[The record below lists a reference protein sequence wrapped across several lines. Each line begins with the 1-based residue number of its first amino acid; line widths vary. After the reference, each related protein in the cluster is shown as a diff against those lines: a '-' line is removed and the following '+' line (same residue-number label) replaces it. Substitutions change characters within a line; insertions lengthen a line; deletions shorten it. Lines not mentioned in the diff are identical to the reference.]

1 MQFYTNVAQWGNT
14 ILLREY
20 KNGERVNRKI
30 KYSPTMYVPV
40 QKKTEYKT
48 LDGKYATPYKFDT
61 IKEAKKFIEQ
71 YKQQPHLVFGLDRFA
86 YTYLSDT
93 YPNTVN
99 WDSDKILTVTIDI
112 ETRADN
118 GFPEP
123 ELANEEM
130 LAITIKNQTTK
141 KIVVWGLGE
150 FKNDRDDVTYI
161 NCSNENELL
170 AKFMN
175 FWTQHY
181 PDVVTGWNTDFFD
194 IPYLINRVTKVLG
207 EDRAKEFS
215 PWGLISSRKVY
226 NHGREQ
232 QVYDITGVANLDY
245 LQLYRKFT
253 YTNQESYAL
262 NHIAFVELGQKKN
275 ENPYETFQDWY
286 TKDYQSFLEYNIVDV
301 ELVDRLE
308 DKMKLLELCL
318 TMAYEAKVNY
328 EDVFGQ
334 VKYWD
339 VLIHNYL
346 KNKKIVIPQ
355 KSGQSKSDK
364 FEGAYVKDPQ
374 VGQHKWVMSFDL
386 NSLYPHLIMQY
397 NMSPETL
404 VTGDYL
410 KLADDKTYVNEMLR
424 EVDLDIPE
432 HTTITPNGA
441 LYRKDKHGFLPEMMQ
456 DIYNDRTVY
465 KKKMLKAKQDY
476 EDTKDPKYLKY
487 ISRYNNIQMARKI
500 SLNSAYG
507 AIGNEWF
514 RYYDLRIAEG
524 ITTSGQLSIR
534 WIEKSLNVYLNKLLK
549 TEGEDYVIA
558 SDTDSVYIT
567 FDKLVDTVLKK
578 RTDETEDSYRQRT
591 VDFLDRVA
599 QEKIEPFIDKSYQA
613 LASYVNAYEQKMQMA
628 REVIADKGIW
638 TAKKRYILNAW
649 DIEGVRY
656 EEPTLKIMGIEA
668 VKSSTPAP
676 CRDKIKECLKIIMSG
691 TEKDVNNFIQEFRE
705 EFMKLPPE
713 EIAFPRSVN
722 GISKWGDSA
731 NIFKKGAPMHIKGV
745 ILYNHF
751 VRQQKLT
758 NKYPLIQEG
767 EKIKFLNMR
776 TPNRMQSNV
785 ISFMTKLPKELDIH
799 SHLDYDI
806 QFEKAFIEP
815 LTFIMNQIGW
825 SIDRSYGTQM
835 TLEEFFG

>member
-1 MQFYTNVAQWGNT
+1 MNFYTNVAPWGNH
-14 ILLREY
+14 ILVREY
-20 KNGERVNRKI
+20 KNGERVNRKV
-30 KYSPTMYVPV
+30 KYSPTLYVPV
-40 QKKTEYKT
+40 QKETEWKT
-48 LDGKYATPYKFDT
+48 LDGKYATPYKFDN
-61 IKEAKKFIEQ
+61 IKEAKAFIEQ

-118 GFPEP
+118 GFPDP
-123 ELANEEM
+123 EKAEEEM

-141 KIVVWGLGE
+141 KIIVWGLGE

-170 AKFMN
+170 ANFMN
-175 FWTQHY
+175 FWTKHY

-253 YTNQESYAL
+253 YSNQESYAL

-308 DKMKLLELCL
+308 DKMKLLELLL

-355 KSGQSKSDK
+355 KSSQSKSDK
-364 FEGAYVKDPQ
+364 YEGAYVKEPQ

-404 VTGDYL
+404 VTGNYL
-410 KLADDKTYVNEMLR
+410 KLADDKTYVNEMLS
-424 EVDLDIPE
+424 EVYLDIPE
-432 HTTITPNGA
+432 NTTLTPNGA
-441 LYRKDKHGFLPEMMQ
+441 LYRTDKHGFLPEMMQ

-476 EDTKDPKYLKY
+476 EDTKDSKYLKY

-507 AIGNEWF
+507 AIGNQYF
-514 RYYDLRIAEG
+514 RYYDLAIAEG
-524 ITTSGQLSIR
+524 ITTAGQLSIR
-534 WIEKSLNVYLNKLLK
+534 WIEKKINQYLNKLLNTDK
-549 TEGEDYVIA
+549 DYVIA
-558 SDTDSVYIT
+558 SDTDSIYVT
-567 FDKLVDTVLKK
+567 FDELVSKVNPKNPI
-578 RTDETEDSYRQRT
+578 
-591 VDFLDRVA
+591 DFLDTIA
-599 QEKIEPFIDKSYQA
+599 KEKIEPFIDKSYKQ
-613 LASYVNAYEQKMQMA
+613 LADYTNAYDQKMQMK

-649 DIEGVRY
+649 DVEGVRY
-656 EEPTLKIMGIEA
+656 HEPQLKIMGIEA

-676 CRDKIKECLKIIMSG
+676 CREKIKQALKIIMSG
-691 TEKDVNNFIQEFRE
+691 DEKELNDFLIEFRK
-705 EFMKLPPE
+705 EFEGLPPE
-713 EIAFPRSVN
+713 EIAYPRSVN
-722 GISKWGDSA
+722 GVRKFYSDSS
-731 NIFKKGAPMHIKGV
+731 IYRKGTPMHIKGSLV
-745 ILYNHF
+745 YNHMI
-751 VRQQKLT
+751 RQRKLT
-758 NKYPLIQEG
+758 KKYTLIQDGDKVKYLE
-767 EKIKFLNMR
+767 LR
-776 TPNRMQSNV
+776 QPNPLGCNV
-785 ISFMTKLPKELDIH
+785 ITFPSKLPKELDI
-799 SHLDYDI
+799 LKYVDYDS
-806 QFEKAFIEP
+806 QYEKSLIDPLSFI
-815 LTFIMNQIGW
+815 TNNIGW
-825 SIDRSYGTQM
+825 KIDRSFGTQT
-835 TLEEFFG
+835 TLEDFFN

>member
-1 MQFYTNVAQWGNT
+1 MNFYTNVAPWGNH
-14 ILLREY
+14 ILVREY
-20 KNGERVNRKI
+20 KNGERVNRKV
-30 KYSPTMYVPV
+30 KYSPTLYVPV
-40 QKKTEYKT
+40 QKETEWKT
-48 LDGKYATPYKFDT
+48 LDGKYATPYKFDN
-61 IKEAKKFIEQ
+61 IKEAKAFIEQ

-118 GFPEP
+118 GFPDP
-123 ELANEEM
+123 EKAEEEM

-141 KIVVWGLGE
+141 KIIVWGLGE

-170 AKFMN
+170 ANFMN
-175 FWTQHY
+175 FWTKHY

-308 DKMKLLELCL
+308 DKMKLLELLL

-355 KSGQSKSDK
+355 KSSQSKSDK
-364 FEGAYVKDPQ
+364 YEGAYVKEPQ

-404 VTGDYL
+404 VTGNYL
-410 KLADDKTYVNEMLR
+410 KLADDKTYVNEMLS

-432 HTTITPNGA
+432 NTTITPNGA
-441 LYRKDKHGFLPEMMQ
+441 LYRTDKHGFLPEMMQ

-476 EDTKDPKYLKY
+476 EDTKDSKYLKY

-507 AIGNEWF
+507 AIGNQYF
-514 RYYDLRIAEG
+514 RYYDLAIAEG
-524 ITTSGQLSIR
+524 ITTAGQLSIR
-534 WIEKSLNVYLNKLLK
+534 WIEKKINQYLNKLLE
-549 TEGEDYVIA
+549 TTNEDFVIA
-558 SDTDSVYIT
+558 SDTDSIYVT
-567 FDKLVDTVLKK
+567 FDKLVNRVFK
-578 RTDETEDSYRQRT
+578 EGEDVQKI
-591 VDFLDRVA
+591 VNFLDTIA
-599 QEKIEPFIDKSYQA
+599 QEKIEPFIDKSYQT
-613 LASYVNAYEQKMQMA
+613 LATYVNAYDQKMFMK

-649 DIEGVRY
+649 DVEGVRY
-656 EEPTLKIMGIEA
+656 HEPQLKIMGIEA

-676 CRDKIKECLKIIMSG
+676 CREKIKQALKIIMSG
-691 TEKDVNNFIQEFRE
+691 DEKELNDFLIEFRK
-705 EFMKLPPE
+705 EFEDLPPE
-713 EIAFPRSVN
+713 EIAYPRSVN
-722 GISKWGDSA
+722 GVRKFYSDSS
-731 NIFKKGAPMHIKGV
+731 IYRKGTPMHIKGSLV
-745 ILYNHF
+745 YNHMI
-751 VRQQKLT
+751 RQRKLT
-758 NKYPLIQEG
+758 KKYTLIQDGDKVKYLE
-767 EKIKFLNMR
+767 LR
-776 TPNRMQSNV
+776 QPNPLGCNV
-785 ISFMTKLPKELDIH
+785 ITFPSKLPKELDI
-799 SHLDYDI
+799 LKYVDYDS
-806 QFEKAFIEP
+806 QYEKSFIDP
-815 LTFIMNQIGW
+815 LSFITNNIGW
-825 SIDRSYGTQM
+825 KIDRSFGTQT
-835 TLEEFFG
+835 TLEDFFN

>member
-1 MQFYTNVAQWGNT
+1 MNFYTNVAPWGNH
-14 ILLREY
+14 ILVREY
-20 KNGERVNRKI
+20 KNGERVNRKV
-30 KYSPTMYVPV
+30 KYSPTLYVPV
-40 QKKTEYKT
+40 QKETEWKT

-61 IKEAKKFIEQ
+61 IKEAKAFIEQ

-93 YPNTVN
+93 YPKTVD

-123 ELANEEM
+123 ELAEEEM

-141 KIVVWGLGE
+141 KIIVWGLGE
-150 FKNDRDDVTYI
+150 FQNDRDDVTYI

-170 AKFMN
+170 ANFMN
-175 FWTQHY
+175 FWTKHY
-181 PDVVTGWNTDFFD
+181 PDVVTGWNTEFFD
-194 IPYLINRVTKVLG
+194 IPYLINRVTKILG

-215 PWGLISSRKVY
+215 PWGLISSRKVW
-226 NHGREQ
+226 NHGRDQ
-232 QVYDITGVANLDY
+232 QVYDITGIASLDY

-262 NHIAFVELGQKKN
+262 NHIAFVELGQQKN

-308 DKMKLLELCL
+308 DKMKLLELLL

-355 KSGQSKSDK
+355 KSSQSKSEK
-364 FEGAYVKDPQ
+364 YEGAYVKDPQ

-410 KLADDKTYVNEMLR
+410 KLPEDKTYVNEMLG
-424 EVDLDIPE
+424 EIKIDIPE

-441 LYRKDKHGFLPEMMQ
+441 LYRTDKLGFLPQMMQ
-456 DIYNDRTVY
+456 EIYDDRTIY

-487 ISRYNNIQMARKI
+487 ISRYTNIQMARKI

-507 AIGNEWF
+507 AIGNQYF
-514 RYYDLRIAEG
+514 RYYDLAIAEG
-524 ITTSGQLSIR
+524 ITTAGQLSIR
-534 WIEKSLNVYLNKLLK
+534 WIEKKINEYLNKLLG
-549 TEGEDYVIA
+549 TTNEDFVIA
-558 SDTDSVYIT
+558 SDTDSIYVT
-567 FDKLVDTVLKK
+567 FDKLVNRVFK
-578 RTDETEDSYRQRT
+578 EGEDIQKIVT
-591 VDFLDRVA
+591 FLDTIA
-599 QEKIEPFIDKSYQA
+599 QEKIEPFIDKSYQS
-613 LASYVNAYEQKMQMA
+613 LATYVNAYDQKMQMK

-649 DIEGVRY
+649 DVEGVRFK
-656 EEPTLKIMGIEA
+656 EPQLKIMGIEA

-676 CRDKIKECLKIIMSG
+676 CRAKIKEALKIIMSG
-691 TEKDVNNFIQEFRE
+691 SEKELNDFLIAFRKEFDG
-705 EFMKLPPE
+705 LPPE
-713 EIAFPRSVN
+713 EIAYPRSVN
-722 GISKWGDSA
+722 GVRKFYSDSS
-731 NIFKKGAPMHIKGV
+731 IYRKGTPMHIKGALV
-745 ILYNHF
+745 YNHMI
-751 VRQQKLT
+751 RQRKLSR
-758 NKYPLIQEG
+758 KYPIIQNG
-767 EKIKFLNMR
+767 DKIKYLELR
-776 TPNRMQSNV
+776 QPNPLGCNV
-785 ISFMTKLPKELDIH
+785 ISFSAKLPKELDI
-799 SHLDYDI
+799 LKYVDYDS
-806 QFEKAFIEP
+806 QYEKSFIDP
-815 LTFIMNQIGW
+815 LSFITNNIGW
-825 SIDRSYGTQM
+825 KIDRSFGTQT
-835 TLEEFFG
+835 TLEDFFS